1 MITRDVDILREM
13 STESVNLSRI
23 AKRYGVSR
31 QYIHKLVQ
39 KLVELGLIVKTGRG
53 QYALTEKGRAYLENA
68 PKIKT
73 ENFDTTI
80 LLLRK
85 GLEYFLS
92 DEAMEKNP
100 DIGVY
105 FVQFALAT
113 FLTFSLS
120 AMAEASFEMVDYR
133 IDTALDKLWRGRL
146 KWIASALAAMMIRCG
161 DREWEFVKAFFESY
175 RRQAAAFTKVLDE
188 YYGSSR

>member
-1 MITRDVDILREM
+1 MIPRGVDILREM

-39 KLVELGLIVKTGRG
+39 KLVELGLVVKTGRG

-68 PKIKT
+68 PKIKM

-80 LLLRK
+80 RLLRR
-85 GLEYFLS
+85 GAEYFLS

-100 DIGVY
+100 DIGIY

-120 AMAEASFEMVDYR
+120 AMTEASFKMADYR
-133 IDTALDKLWRGRL
+133 IDAALDKLWRDRL
-146 KWIASALAAMMIRCG
+146 RWIASALAAMMIRCG
-161 DREWEFVKAFFESY
+161 NREWEFVKAFFENY
-175 RRQAAAFTKVLDE
+175 KRQAMAFIKVLDE